1 MEPTATYLASVPNF
15 TDVTFPAKDT
25 TTKNVNFQA
34 EGTHDIGEEQAYVR
48 PVPDRSGNVLTR
60 FHSDLTLATW

>member
-25 TTKNVNFQA
+25 TTLYFQA
-34 EGTHDIGEEQAYVR
+34 KGTHEIGEEQINIK
-48 PVPDRSGNVLTR
+48 PVPDKSGNVLTR